1 MSYAQLLAGIS
12 IFENLQTDEL
22 EQLSALLRSRRYA
35 RNEVIFHQGDVG
47 TALYIVRKGQVA
59 IRLSSDE
66 GKEAILALLDRGDVF
81 GELSLLD
88 DEPRSTDAVARE
100 EVDLLT
106 LQREDFRR
114 FLEERP
120 HLSMRLLSALTRMV
134 RRVTQLIHDATF
146 LDART
151 RLVRVLLELAEHQG
165 QPGEDGLVIN
175 QKLTQSELANL
186 CGLTRESTNK
196 WLRFYV
202 REGLLSYEGGKI
214 TLVKPERLSQ
224 EAVSPPPA

>member
-1 MSYAQLLAGIS
+1 MSYSQLLAQIS
-12 IFENLQTDEL
+12 IFETLQPEDL
-22 EQLSALLRSRRYA
+22 EQLSARLRSRRYA
-35 RNEVIFHQGDVG
+35 KGEIVFHQGDVG
-47 TALYIVRKGQVA
+47 TALYIVRKGEVA
-59 IRLSSDE
+59 IRLSSDD
-66 GKEAILALLDRGDVF
+66 GKEAILALLDRGDFF
-81 GELSLLD
+81 GELALLD

-100 EVDLLT
+100 ESDLLV
-106 LQREDFRR
+106 LQREDFRH

-120 HLSMRLLSALTRMV
+120 HLTMKFLSALTRMV

-151 RLVRVLLELAEHQG
+151 RLVRVLLDLAQHQG
-165 QPGEDGLVIN
+165 KPGAAGVVIS
-175 QKLTQSELANL
+175 QRLTQSELANL

-214 TLVKPERLSQ
+214 TLVKPERLNQ
-224 EAVSPPPA
+224 EAE